1 MQTNTKGTL
10 MIQTIE
16 RDEMQYDVVIVG
28 AGPAGLSAAIRLK
41 QLAAEQEKEISICV
55 LEKGSEVGAHI
66 MSGVIIDPISLT
78 ELLPNWKQDGAP
90 LTCEVKKE
98 KVWFLTEKQ
107 ALPLP
112 VPPYMQNHGNYIT
125 SLGQVCRWLAEQAEA
140 LGVEIYAGFA
150 ATEVLYHAD
159 GSVKGVA
166 TGDMGIDKEGNPTD
180 SFQRGMALLAQ
191 QTLFAEGVRGS
202 LSKEIIERFQL
213 NQNSQDQTYG
223 LGIKEV
229 WEIPSEQCEPGLVI
243 HSTGWPLDSK
253 TYAGAFVYH
262 MDNNQ
267 VAVGMVIGLDYQ
279 NPYLSPFDELQRF
292 KTHPE
297 IRKILQ
303 GGRRIA
309 YGARAISEGGL
320 QSLPQLSF
328 AGGALMGDCAG
339 FLNVPRIKGSHSAIK
354 SGMLAAEAIFPLLE
368 DISENVPET
377 GKNATAYQEK
387 FEQSWLYQELHQVRN
402 IRPAY
407 KWGLLPFLVYN
418 ALEQYVFKGKTP
430 WTLKHHRADHLC
442 LKSAEQSQ
450 VIHYPKPDGVLTF
463 DRACSVFLANVAHE
477 ENQPVHLKLRDAKVA
492 IDINYRQYASP
503 ETRYCPAGVYE
514 IIEKEGQKTLQ
525 INAANC
531 LHCKTCDIKDP
542 TQNINWTCPEGSG
555 GPNYGAM

>member
-229 WEIPSEQCEPGLVI
+229 WEVPSEQCEPGLVI

-418 ALEQYVFKGKTP
+418 ALEQYVFKGKTL

-463 DRACSVFLANVAHE
+463 DRASSVFLANVAHE